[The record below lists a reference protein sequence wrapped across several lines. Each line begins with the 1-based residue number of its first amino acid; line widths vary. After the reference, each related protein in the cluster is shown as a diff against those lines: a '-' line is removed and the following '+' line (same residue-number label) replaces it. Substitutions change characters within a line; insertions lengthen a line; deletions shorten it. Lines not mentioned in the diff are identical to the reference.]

1 MISSKMLYNGDD
13 SEVDNRTMRSTCE
26 YLLPPLPP
34 SLDFEC
40 HPQAVA
46 LSGRREREERFIKQ
60 TVAYQSE

>member
-1 MISSKMLYNGDD
+1 MVVVVISSKMLYNGDD

-26 YLLPPLPP
+26 YLLPPP

-46 LSGRREREERFIKQ
+46 LSGRRERGKNGLSNKQ
-60 TVAYQSE
+60 

>member
-1 MISSKMLYNGDD
+1 MVVVISSKKLYNGDD

-26 YLLPPLPP
+26 YLLPPL

-46 LSGRREREERFIKQ
+46 LSGRREREGRTVYQ
-60 TVAYQSE
+60 TK